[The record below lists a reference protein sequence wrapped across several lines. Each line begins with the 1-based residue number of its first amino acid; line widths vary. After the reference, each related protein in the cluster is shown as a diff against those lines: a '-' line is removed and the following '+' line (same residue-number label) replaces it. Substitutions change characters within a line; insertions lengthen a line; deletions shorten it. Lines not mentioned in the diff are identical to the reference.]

1 MKSYT
6 IRVPFHSVHEFVVFG
21 EDKQDAVR
29 VAQKGWPKLSQ
40 YCEWEK
46 AAVCLNVR
54 RFREKGRLP

>member
-46 AAVCLNVR
+46 AAV
-54 RFREKGRLP
+54 